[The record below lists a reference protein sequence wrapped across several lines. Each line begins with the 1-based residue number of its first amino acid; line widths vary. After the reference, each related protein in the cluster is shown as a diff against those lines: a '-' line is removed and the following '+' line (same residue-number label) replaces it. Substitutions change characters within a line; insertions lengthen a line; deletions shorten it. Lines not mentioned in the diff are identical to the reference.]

1 VWVYDKSL
9 PMPNENCPQCPPDT
23 SVQACPYCGAG
34 AAELWNREAVTVE
47 SLEQFVA
54 VIAPMAPDSPATT
67 SGQYWYRGQ
76 TNSEWGLETSFLRMT
91 RHLAKQRDEA
101 IRLEVAAR
109 EEFMSKAHLFIDPG
123 NMEKVKTIPCRW
135 ALMQHHGAPT
145 RLLDW
150 TASPYVAAYF
160 ATQQDGSDRDGAVW
174 CFCHRRLHKAFV
186 KEYGSEPPDLT
197 RTEDEDPAVE
207 HLHEVLRNPDAPPSV
222 VPLAFKFFSSARMAE
237 QQGRFTMCLRVHQD
251 HVCIAAKIPTT
262 HLKKIVIPHKI
273 KPDFLAELR
282 RMNITAAAL
291 FPGVDGLGRS
301 IAELT
306 SLGTQHAA
314 AARKA

>member
-1 VWVYDKSL
+1 
-9 PMPNENCPQCPPDT
+9 MPQTKCPKCPADT
-23 SVQACPYCGAG
+23 SADPCPHCGAG
-34 AAELWNREAVTVE
+34 EREAWDRAAVPVD
-47 SLEQFVA
+47 SLEAFVK
-54 VIAPMAPDSPATT
+54 VIAPMAPDSKSKV
-67 SGQYWYRGQ
+67 SGNYWYRGQ
-76 TNSEWGLETSFLRMT
+76 TNVDWSLETSFLRMT
-91 RHLAKQRDEA
+91 RHLAKEREEA
-101 IRLEVAAR
+101 LSLEDAAR
-109 EEFMSKAHLFIDPG
+109 QEFMSKVHLFIDPG
-123 NMEKVKTIPCRW
+123 NMTKVKTIPCQW

-160 ATQQDGSDRDGAVW
+160 AAQQDGSDRDGAVW
-174 CFCHRRLHKAFV
+174 CFCHRRLRKAFV

-197 RTEDEDPAVE
+197 RTEDEDSAVRALHAALQNPAAE
-207 HLHEVLRNPDAPPSV
+207 SSVL
-222 VPLAFKFFSSARMAE
+222 PLEFKFFSSARMAE

-251 HVCIAAKIPTT
+251 HVCIASRVPAT
-262 HLKKIVIPHKI
+262 HLKKIIIPHKI

-306 SLGTQHAA
+306 SLGTRHAA

>member
-1 VWVYDKSL
+1 MTADMKTR
-9 PMPNENCPQCPPDT
+9 CPKCP
-23 SVQACPYCGAG
+23 GAG
-34 AAELWNREAVTVE
+34 ACPHCGRGAFELWSAQAATAS
-47 SLEQFVA
+47 SLSEFVA
-54 VIAPMAPDSPATT
+54 LVKPLAPDSGAPV

-76 TNSEWGLETSFLRMT
+76 TSAAWGLETSFLRMT
-91 RHLAKQRDEA
+91 RHLARPN
-101 IRLEVAAR
+101 VAALQLEGAAR
-109 EEFMSKAHLFIDPG
+109 LEFMSRAHLFIDPG
-123 NMEKVKTIPCRW
+123 SMAKVKTIPCWW

-150 TASPYVAAYF
+150 SASPYVAAYF

-174 CFCHRRLHKAFV
+174 CFCHRRLEAAFAR
-186 KEYGSEPPDLT
+186 EYGATLPELV
-197 RTEDEDPAVE
+197 RTAEEDPRVKR
-207 HLHEVLRNPDAPPSV
+207 LHAALGSPRARPSV
-222 VPLAFKFFSSARMAE
+222 VPLAFPFFSSPRMAE

-251 HVCIAAKIPTT
+251 HTIIATKIPLT
-262 HLKKIVIPHKI
+262 HVRKIVIPHAA

-306 SLGTQHAA
+306 SLGVRHATI
-314 AARKA
+314 ARKA

>member
-1 VWVYDKSL
+1 MTTTV
-9 PMPNENCPQCPPDT
+9 CPECHGTPAGICP
-23 SVQACPYCGAG
+23 ACGAG
-34 AAELWNREAVTVE
+34 AREEWDRTAVTVE
-47 SLEQFVA
+47 SLGDFVA
-54 VIAPMAPDSPATT
+54 EVTPLAPDSAAKA
-67 SGQYWYRGQ
+67 SGHYWYRGQ

-91 RHLAKQRDEA
+91 RHLAKQREEA
-101 IRLEVAAR
+101 LRLEEVAR
-109 EEFMSKAHLFIDPG
+109 QEFMSKAHLFIDIG
-123 NMEKVKTIPCRW
+123 NMAKVKTIPCSW

-174 CFCHRRLHKAFV
+174 CFCHRRLRQAFV
-186 KEYGSEPPDLT
+186 DDYGSEPPDLT
-197 RTEDEDPAVE
+197 RTEDEDPAVK
-207 HLHEVLRNPDAPPSV
+207 HLHDALRDPSAASNVL
-222 VPLAFKFFSSARMAE
+222 PLEFKFFSSARMAE

-251 HVCIAAKIPTT
+251 HVCIAAKVAPS
-262 HLKKIVIPHKI
+262 HLKKIIIPHRI

-306 SLGTQHAA
+306 SLGTHHAA
-314 AARKA
+314 AARRA

>member
-1 VWVYDKSL
+1 
-9 PMPNENCPQCPPDT
+9 MPSQNCPKCPRDT

-34 AAELWNREAVTVE
+34 AKERWNGLAVTVE
-47 SLEQFVA
+47 SLKKFVA
-54 VIAPMAPDSPATT
+54 IIKPMSPDSAAKA
-67 SGQYWYRGQ
+67 SGDYWYRGQ
-76 TNSEWGLETSFLRMT
+76 TNAEWGLETSFLRMT
-91 RHLAKQRDEA
+91 RHLAKQRKEA
-101 IRLEVAAR
+101 IGLENVAR

-123 NMEKVKTIPCRW
+123 NMDKVKTYPCWW

-160 ATQQDGSDRDGAVW
+160 ATQQDGSESDGAVW
-174 CFCHRRLHKAFV
+174 CFCHSRLHKAFV

-197 RTEDEDPAVE
+197 KTADEDDAVKK
-207 HLHEVLRNPDAPPSV
+207 LHAALGNPEAPPSV

-237 QQGRFTMCLRVHQD
+237 QQGRFTMCLRIHQD
-251 HVCIAAKIPTT
+251 HVCIATKISKT

-314 AARKA
+314 DARKA

>member
-1 VWVYDKSL
+1 
-9 PMPNENCPQCPPDT
+9 M
-23 SVQACPYCGAG
+23 
-34 AAELWNREAVTVE
+34 TVE
-47 SLEQFVA
+47 SLEEFVT
-54 VIAPMAPDSPATT
+54 VIAPMAPDSPAKTR
-67 SGQYWYRGQ
+67 GHYWYRGQ
-76 TNSEWGLETSFLRMT
+76 TNAEWGLETSFLRMT
-91 RHLAKQRDEA
+91 RHLAKRREEA
-101 IRLEVAAR
+101 INLENVAR
-109 EEFMSKAHLFIDPG
+109 QEFMSKAHLFIDPG
-123 NMEKVKTIPCRW
+123 NMGKVKTMPCWW

-160 ATQQDGSDRDGAVW
+160 ATQQDGSESDGAVW
-174 CFCHRRLHKAFV
+174 CFCHRRLHTAFV

-197 RTEDEDPAVE
+197 KTEDEDPAVE
-207 HLHEVLRNPDAPPSV
+207 HLHEALRNPEAPPSV

-251 HVCIAAKIPTT
+251 HVCIATKISTT

>member
-1 VWVYDKSL
+1 
-9 PMPNENCPQCPPDT
+9 MANTTCPQCPPDT
-23 SVQACPYCGAG
+23 SVQACPHCGTG

-47 SLEQFVA
+47 SLAQFVA
-54 VIAPMAPDSPATT
+54 VITPLAPDSPGNT
-67 SGQYWYRGQ
+67 SGHYWYRGQ
-76 TNSEWGLETSFLRMT
+76 TNAGWGLETSFLRMT
-91 RHLAKQRDEA
+91 RHLAKQREEA
-101 IRLEVAAR
+101 IRLEDAAR
-109 EEFMSKAHLFIDPG
+109 EEFSSKAHLFIDPG
-123 NMEKVKTIPCRW
+123 NMAKVKTRPCWW

-160 ATQQDGSDRDGAVW
+160 ATQQDGSDDDGAVW
-174 CFCHRRLHKAFV
+174 CFCHRRLHSAFV

-207 HLHEVLRNPDAPPSV
+207 HLHEALRDPDAPASV

-251 HVCIAAKIPTT
+251 HVCIAARVPPT
-262 HLKKIVIPHKI
+262 HLKKIIIPQTI

-306 SLGTQHAA
+306 SLGAQHAA

>member
-1 VWVYDKSL
+1 
-9 PMPNENCPQCPPDT
+9 MPIQNCPKCPRDT

-34 AAELWNREAVTVE
+34 AAELWNRAAVTVE
-47 SLEQFVA
+47 SLEEFVT
-54 VIAPMAPDSPATT
+54 VIAPMAPDSPAKTR
-67 SGQYWYRGQ
+67 GHYWYRGQ
-76 TNSEWGLETSFLRMT
+76 TNAEWGLETSFLRMT
-91 RHLAKQRDEA
+91 RHLAKRREEA
-101 IRLEVAAR
+101 INLENVAR
-109 EEFMSKAHLFIDPG
+109 QEFMSKAHLFIDPG
-123 NMEKVKTIPCRW
+123 NMSKVKTMPCWW

-160 ATQQDGSDRDGAVW
+160 ATQQDGSESDGAVW
-174 CFCHRRLHKAFV
+174 CFCHRRLHTAFV

-197 RTEDEDPAVE
+197 KTEDEDPAVE
-207 HLHEVLRNPDAPPSV
+207 HLHEALRNPEAPPSV

-251 HVCIAAKIPTT
+251 HVCIATKISTT

>member
-1 VWVYDKSL
+1 MAKND
-9 PMPNENCPQCPPDT
+9 CPECHGTPVDVCP
-23 SVQACPYCGAG
+23 VCGAG
-34 AAELWNREAVTVE
+34 GREQWDRTSVTVE
-47 SLEQFVA
+47 SLADFVK
-54 VIAPMAPDSPATT
+54 VITPLAPDSRSKA
-67 SGQYWYRGQ
+67 SGTYWYRGQ
-76 TNSEWGLETSFLRMT
+76 TNAEWGLETSFLRMT
-91 RHLAKQRDEA
+91 RHLAKQREEAIELEDEA
-101 IRLEVAAR
+101 RQ
-109 EEFMSKAHLFIDPG
+109 EFMSRAHLFIDAG
-123 NMEKVKTIPCRW
+123 NMDKVKTIPCRW

-174 CFCHRRLHKAFV
+174 CFCHRRLHAAFV

-197 RTEDEDPAVE
+197 RTEDEDPAVKR
-207 HLHEVLRNPDAPPSV
+207 LHDALRNPSARPSV
-222 VPLAFKFFSSARMAE
+222 LPLEFRFFSSARMAE

-251 HVCIAAKIPTT
+251 HVCIAARVPQS
-262 HLKKIVIPHKI
+262 HLKKIIIPHRI

-306 SLGTQHAA
+306 SLGAHHAA

>member
-1 VWVYDKSL
+1 MTVGSL
-9 PMPNENCPQCPPDT
+9 AD
-23 SVQACPYCGAG
+23 
-34 AAELWNREAVTVE
+34 
-47 SLEQFVA
+47 FVA
-54 VIAPMAPDSPATT
+54 AVAPLAPDSMATA
-67 SGQYWYRGQ
+67 SGHYWYRGQ
-76 TNSEWGLETSFLRMT
+76 TNAEWGLETSFLRMT
-91 RHLAKQRDEA
+91 RHLAKQREEA
-101 IRLEVAAR
+101 LHLEDVAR
-109 EEFMSKAHLFIDPG
+109 QEFMSKAHLFIDPG
-123 NMEKVKTIPCRW
+123 NMTKVKTMPCWW

-174 CFCHRRLHKAFV
+174 CFCHRRLLQAFID
-186 KEYGSEPPDLT
+186 KFGWEPPDLT
-197 RTEDEDPAVE
+197 KTEDEDPAVKR
-207 HLHEVLRNPDAPPSV
+207 LHEALRSPSATLDVL
-222 VPLAFKFFSSARMAE
+222 PLEFKFFSSARMAE

-251 HVCIAAKIPTT
+251 HVCIATKVTPT
-262 HLKKIVIPHKI
+262 HLKKIIIPHQI

-306 SLGTQHAA
+306 SLGTQHAV
-314 AARKA
+314 AARRA